1 MLSGPPHEALN
12 FINFLLPLTSY
23 ALMQVPEDYKWE
35 LDLSDKEHTT
45 SRVSIVKR
53 MPTDILR
60 ISYPKKL

>member
-1 MLSGPPHEALN
+1 
-12 FINFLLPLTSY
+12 
-23 ALMQVPEDYKWE
+23 MQVPEDYKWE